1 MVLITKASVMSL
13 VAFLLVLV
21 GGGVFL
27 YDSEPGMLVVIL
39 AAFLALSVVQV
50 VGAEREQRDRNHKA

>member
-1 MVLITKASVMSL
+1 MSL